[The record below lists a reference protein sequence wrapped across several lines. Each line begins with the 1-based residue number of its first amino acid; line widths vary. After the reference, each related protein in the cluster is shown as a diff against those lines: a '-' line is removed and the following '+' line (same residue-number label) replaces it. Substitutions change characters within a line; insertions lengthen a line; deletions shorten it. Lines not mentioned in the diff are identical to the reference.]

1 MNNNFEIILNNNKEF
16 INSIANIMSKIYSE
30 YEFEKNI
37 NKINGKFKGF
47 HLDSNF
53 RSFLKDKDLLHLFS
67 YILLTEN
74 TVEKD
79 KFNSELL
86 NLKDNNGIFWVF
98 SVNKDKTTLENVSTT
113 FMNKMIALEHDKDL
127 SIIYSQTSKLNLYI
141 ELNDNINAKE
151 QVELNCLNYDINI
164 ESVFKYD
171 INNFVFL
178 DYKEFLSKVKLNQNK
193 YKLNN

>member
-47 HLDSNF
+47 ELDNKF